1 MLKQNRLNQNAYN
14 QVIASYYGHLKHGN
28 SYYLFHNQIKK
39 YQNYSP
45 TIVGEFVRISKTGN
59 IYKIEQY

>member
-1 MLKQNRLNQNAYN
+1 MKRVSYIYESITDIKTILEIYN
-14 QVIASYYGHLKHGN
+14 
-28 SYYLFHNQIKK
+28 NQIKK